1 MTIHALPTWDAR
13 LAAASAVTDHAD
25 AVAWLRNRLAAA
37 LRSHVEMDLAA
48 AWNPD
53 LQPTSV
59 RLAAWLAHS
68 YGYIA
73 VVPAGDLAA
82 GAEMPMVSQW
92 LTDRANRLT
101 EVPLLI
107 ASPAAGAVALAAAQ
121 ALTGDDVAALGM
133 QAAQLP
139 YPDAHLTF
147 SASFTVTTDGDDTA
161 AETIH
166 ALSWWPDGGGFR
178 VADWISTY
186 DTLTRDEAGRAD
198 AAARAYGGATLPA
211 LMLDTERLHPQVWT
225 APETADPHETEGQ
238 FSFDVPVYD
247 PHGDLFARLA
257 LVARHLIAA
266 GILHT
271 SIERVRPPGS
281 TGHVTRTPV
290 VVLRTNDDD
299 RHTGRMAAHGS
310 SVAMRR
316 LRPGSDLHWGDAVL
330 G

>member
-1 MTIHALPTWDAR
+1 MTTHALPTWDAR

-37 LRSHVEMDLAA
+37 LRSHVELDLAA

-53 LQPTSV
+53 LQPTGV

-68 YGYIA
+68 YGYVA
-73 VVPAGDLAA
+73 AVPAGDLAA

-92 LTDRANRLT
+92 LTDRANRLA

-121 ALTGDDVAALGM
+121 ALTSDDVAALGM
-133 QAAQLP
+133 QAAALP
-139 YPDAHLTF
+139 YPEAHLTF
-147 SASFTVTTDGDDTA
+147 SAPFTVTADGDRAA

-186 DTLTRDEAGRAD
+186 DTLTGDEAGRAD

-211 LMLDTERLHPQVWT
+211 LMLDTERLHLQVWT
-225 APETADPHETEGQ
+225 APETADPHATEGQ
-238 FSFDVPVYD
+238 FSFDIPVYD
-247 PHGDLFARLA
+247 PQGDLFARLA

-266 GILHT
+266 GILRT
-271 SIERVRPPGS
+271 SIERVRPPSS

-290 VVLRTNDDD
+290 VVLRIDDDD
-299 RHTGRMAAHGS
+299 RNTSRLAAHGS
-310 SVAMRR
+310 SVAMCRR
-316 LRPGSDLHWGDAVL
+316 RPGADLCWGDAVL
-330 G
+330 A

>member
-1 MTIHALPTWDAR
+1 MTIHALPIWDAR

-37 LRSHVEMDLAA
+37 LRSHVELDLAA

-53 LQPTSV
+53 LQPTGV

-68 YGYIA
+68 YGYVA
-73 VVPAGDLAA
+73 AVPAGDLAA
-82 GAEMPMVSQW
+82 GAEMPMVGQW
-92 LTDRANRLT
+92 LNDRANRLA

-133 QAAQLP
+133 QAAALP
-139 YPDAHLTF
+139 YPEAHLTF
-147 SASFTVTTDGDDTA
+147 SAPFTVTADGDAAA

-186 DTLTRDEAGRAD
+186 DTLTGDEVGRAD

-211 LMLDTERLHPQVWT
+211 LMLDTERLHPQVWA

-247 PHGDLFARLA
+247 PQGDLFARLA

-271 SIERVRPPGS
+271 SVERVRPPGS

-299 RHTGRMAAHGS
+299 RHTSQLAAHGS

-316 LRPGSDLHWGDAVL
+316 RRPGADLHWGYVVL

>member
-1 MTIHALPTWDAR
+1 MTIYALPTWDAR

-53 LQPTSV
+53 LQPTGV

-68 YGYIA
+68 YGYVVA
-73 VVPAGDLAA
+73 VPAGDLAA
-82 GAEMPMVSQW
+82 GTEMPMVSQW
-92 LTDRANRLT
+92 LTDRAARLA
-101 EVPLLI
+101 EMPLLI
-107 ASPAAGAVALAAAQ
+107 ASPAAGAVAVAAAQ
-121 ALTGDDVAALGM
+121 ALTGDDVAALGV
-133 QAAQLP
+133 QAAAQLP
-139 YPDAHLTF
+139 YTHAHLTF
-147 SASFTVTTDGDDTA
+147 SAPFTVIADGNDAA
-161 AETIH
+161 AEGIH

-186 DTLTRDEAGRAD
+186 DTLTGDEAGRAD

-211 LMLDTERLHPQVWT
+211 LMLDTERRHPQVWT
-225 APETADPHETEGQ
+225 APVTGDPHESEGQ

-257 LVARHLIAA
+257 LVVRHLIAA

-271 SIERVRPPGS
+271 SIERVRPLGA

-290 VVLRTNDDD
+290 VVLRTDDDD
-299 RHTGRMAAHGS
+299 RYTGRLAVYGS

-316 LRPGSDLHWGDAVL
+316 RPGSDLHWGDVVL

>member
-1 MTIHALPTWDAR
+1 MTVHALPTWDAR

-37 LRSHVEMDLAA
+37 LRSHVEVDRAS
-48 AWNPD
+48 AWNPG

-59 RLAAWLAHS
+59 RLAAWLAHA
-68 YGYIA
+68 YGYVAA
-73 VVPAGDLAA
+73 VPTGDLAA
-82 GAEMPMVSQW
+82 VAEMPMVGQW
-92 LTDRANRLT
+92 LTDRADHLA

-107 ASPAAGAVALAAAQ
+107 ASPAAGAMAVAAAQ
-121 ALTGDDVAALGM
+121 ALTADDVAALGV
-133 QAAQLP
+133 QAAELP
-139 YPDAHLTF
+139 YADAHLTF
-147 SASFTVTTDGDDTA
+147 SAPFTVTAEGDDAA

-178 VADWISTY
+178 VADWISTF
-186 DTLTRDEAGRAD
+186 DTLTGDEAGRAD
-198 AAARAYGGATLPA
+198 AAARAYGGAALPA
-211 LMLDTERLHPQVWT
+211 LMLDSERLHPQVWT
-225 APETADPHETEGQ
+225 APETGDPHESEGR
-238 FSFDVPVYD
+238 FSFDLPVCD
-247 PHGDLFARLA
+247 LRGDLFSRVA
-257 LVARHLIAA
+257 LVTRHLIGA

-290 VVLRTNDDD
+290 VVLRTDDDD
-299 RHTGRMAAHGS
+299 RHTSRLAAHGT

-316 LRPGSDLHWGDAVL
+316 RRPGADLHWEDVVL

>member
-1 MTIHALPTWDAR
+1 MNVHVLPTWDAR

-37 LRSHVEMDLAA
+37 LRSHVEVDLAA
-48 AWNPD
+48 AWNPS
-53 LQPTSV
+53 LQPTGV
-59 RLAAWLAHS
+59 RLAAWLDHS
-68 YGYIA
+68 YGYVA
-73 VVPAGDLAA
+73 AVPAGDLAA

-92 LTDRANRLT
+92 LTDRADRLA

-121 ALTGDDVAALGM
+121 ALIGDDVAALGV
-133 QAAQLP
+133 QAAALP
-139 YPDAHLTF
+139 YPDAYLTF
-147 SASFTVTTDGDDTA
+147 SAPFTVTADGDDAA

-186 DTLTRDEAGRAD
+186 DTLTGDEAGRAD

-247 PHGDLFARLA
+247 PQGDLFARLV
-257 LVARHLIAA
+257 LVARNLIAA

-281 TGHVTRTPV
+281 TVHVTRTPV
-290 VVLRTNDDD
+290 VVLRTDDDD
-299 RHTGRMAAHGS
+299 RHVSQLAAHGS

-316 LRPGSDLHWGDAVL
+316 RRPGSDLYWGDAVL